1 MKLKRVFA
9 YLIDLL
15 LVLFISTLIFN
26 LPIFK
31 DSYDNYIETSEKALK
46 DLNVEKIEDDEILTI
61 EYNVYKS
68 STDLLIIK
76 LGVTFLYFGVISY
89 IFNGKTLGK
98 KIFRLRVKPN
108 KGERLNA
115 PLYMLRSIILTNLIL
130 NTISIILL
138 ISCTKSTWLEANNII
153 AILTY
158 LIELTLLLSMM
169 INANGRGLHD
179 LICNTY
185 VIEEGK

>member
-1 MKLKRVFA
+1 
-9 YLIDLL
+9 
-15 LVLFISTLIFN
+15 
-26 LPIFK
+26 
-31 DSYDNYIETSEKALK
+31 
-46 DLNVEKIEDDEILTI
+46 
-61 EYNVYKS
+61 
-68 STDLLIIK
+68 
-76 LGVTFLYFGVISY
+76 
-89 IFNGKTLGK
+89 
-98 KIFRLRVKPN
+98 
-108 KGERLNA
+108 
-115 PLYMLRSIILTNLIL
+115 MLRSIILTNLIL

-158 LIELTLLLSMM
+158 LIELSLLLSMM